1 MLEVLRTHRS
11 SAHTRRRATAGGLLL
26 TALLAFPVAVAVQT
40 PASPKPPMKP
50 GEVVRLSADDAR
62 KLAAEARQ
70 GLNIQT
76 ANGLESTVWA
86 PGPLVAD
93 ALAMDMDA
101 NGVAYVGSTPRGS
114 QWLDTRQHPDWV
126 PEIQRLRTTE
136 DLREFFRQKMATNLS
151 DRNTWITDFNQD
163 GVRDYRDLMGV
174 PERIFRIED
183 TDGDG
188 IADKSTVI
196 YEGFNKDIAADIL
209 GGIMVHAS
217 GDVYATIA
225 PDLWR
230 LRDTNGD
237 GILDSQESI
246 SHGYSVHPSFS
257 GHDMSA
263 LTQGPDGM
271 IYWKIGEIGMN
282 VVDKTGKRWPHP
294 STGAVLRANPDG
306 TDFEVYAYGVRN
318 PQEIAFDDLGNLISA
333 DNDGDYPGEEERIIY
348 IAEGSDTGWRSTWQF
363 GKFTDPN
370 NNRYNPWIDER
381 MSKVRSAGQPSYI
394 TPPIAPFSAG
404 PSGFAYNPGTA
415 LDPSWKNHFFVTS
428 YTGNATN
435 ARTFGFTLNPKGA
448 GFELGQMKQMVQGVL
463 APGMKIGPDGAIY
476 LTDWVRGWSPTG
488 EGRLWKL
495 DSVTGKGSA
504 VRTAVHGLL
513 KEDFRS
519 RTVPQLVQ
527 LLQHEDQRVRLKAQF
542 DLVRRGDHAALTGA
556 ATSAQGTNRE
566 ALLSRVHG
574 IWGLGQLLRSG
585 GVQATALTPF
595 LADADP
601 EIRAQAAK
609 VLGHARAATAA
620 SALLP
625 LVQDA
630 NARVRYFA
638 TIALG
643 RMGMA
648 HRQAMPA
655 VVAML
660 AADNEADVYLRNAGV
675 VALAGFGDRAGLA
688 ALATHSSRGVRLAA
702 VVALRRLQDAG
713 VARFLDDAD
722 PLVVTE
728 AASAIND
735 EGGIVA
741 ALPALARV
749 LERPNLTA
757 EPLAR
762 RAISANLRVGD
773 AAAVARV
780 AAFARRAGLP
790 DPLKVEAI
798 STLGVWRAPSNMDRV
813 DGAWIA
819 PLPQREA
826 SAAQAAVTELAS
838 LVTDPATTPAVKVAW
853 IEAVAKLGVKS
864 QAGVIL
870 ARLRSDPQ
878 APVRVAA
885 LAALQA
891 LAVPELE
898 PGVRA
903 AMADADATVR
913 SAAIAALPEMSI
925 AGPAKV
931 ELLSAVVGK
940 GTMTEQQTAVRALG
954 RVAGPEATQ
963 ALGRLADG
971 LATRSVAAGVQLE
984 LFEAMQATGAA
995 PLQQRLDQL
1004 KVGRDL
1010 ANLGT
1015 VFPEALTTGGSPL
1028 RGRQVAAQHP
1038 AAQCGRCHT
1047 VGDSKA
1053 DVGPNLTGIG
1063 SRLTRQQLL
1072 ESLIA
1077 PNARLAPGFGQVS
1090 VTLKNGQKLEGTLR
1104 EESAT
1109 TLAVED
1115 TTRGLQRIPVAEIA
1129 TRTNGVSAMPPMNL
1143 LMTPRE
1149 IRDVIEFLAS
1159 LR

>member
-1 MLEVLRTHRS
+1 MMEVLRTKRS
-11 SAHTRRRATAGGLLL
+11 SARRSRRMAFAGLALAAMVGL
-26 TALLAFPVAVAVQT
+26 PVVVAVQT
-40 PASPKPPMKP
+40 PRQPPKKA
-50 GEVVRLSADDAR
+50 GEVVRIDADEAR
-62 KLAAEARQ
+62 KSAAEARQ
-70 GLNIQT
+70 ASSIQL
-76 ANGLESTVWA
+76 ASGLEVNVWA
-86 PGPLVAD
+86 TGQLVAD
-93 ALAMDMDA
+93 SLAIDIDA

-126 PEIQRLRTTE
+126 PEVQRLKTTE
-136 DLREFFRQKMATNLS
+136 DLRQFFRQKMATELS
-151 DRNTWITDFNQD
+151 DKNTWITDFNKD
-163 GVRDYRDLMGV
+163 GVRDFRDLMGV

-183 TDGDG
+183 TNGDG
-188 IADKSTVI
+188 IADKSTVVF
-196 YEGFNKDIAADIL
+196 EGFNEDIAADIL
-209 GGIMVHAS
+209 GGIMVHSS
-217 GDVYATIA
+217 GDIYATIA

-237 GILDSQESI
+237 GVLDSHESL

-282 VVDKTGKRWPHP
+282 VVDKTGKRWAHPH
-294 STGAVLRANPDG
+294 TGAVLRSNPDG

-318 PQEIAFDDLGNLISA
+318 PQEIAFDDYGNLISA

-381 MSKVRSAGQPSYI
+381 MSKVHFAGQPSYI
-394 TPPIAPFSAG
+394 TPPIAPFAAG

-428 YTGNATN
+428 YTGSPTN
-435 ARTFGFTLNPKGA
+435 ARTFGFTLNAKGA
-448 GFELGQMKQMVQGVL
+448 GFELGEMKQMLQGIL

-495 DSVTGKGSA
+495 DSVAGKGSA
-504 VRTAVHGLL
+504 VRTAVQGLL
-513 KEDFRS
+513 KENFTS
-519 RTVPQLVQ
+519 RPVPRVVE
-527 LLQHEDQRVRLKAQF
+527 LLRHEDQRVRLKAQF
-542 DLVRRGDHAALTGA
+542 ELVRRGEQAALTSA
-556 ATSAQGTNRE
+556 ATSTTVTSRE
-566 ALLSRVHG
+566 GQLSRVHA
-574 IWGLGQLLRSG
+574 IWGLGQLLRIGS
-585 GVQATALTPF
+585 VQAGALTPF
-595 LADADP
+595 LTDADA

-609 VLGHARAATAA
+609 TLGHARSAAAA
-620 SALLP
+620 SALIP

-630 NARVRYFA
+630 NPRVRYFA
-638 TIALG
+638 TVALG
-643 RMGMA
+643 RLA
-648 HRQAMPA
+648 HRPAMPA

-660 AADNEADVYLRNAGV
+660 AADQEQDVYLRSAAV
-675 VALAGFGDRAGLA
+675 VALTGFGDRA
-688 ALATHSSRGVRLAA
+688 ALASLTTHASRGVRLAA
-702 VVALRRLQDAG
+702 VVALRRLQDAE

-728 AASAIND
+728 AAGAIND

-749 LERPNLTA
+749 LERNGISGV
-757 EPLAR
+757 PLVR

-780 AAFARRAGLP
+780 VAYARRAGLP
-790 DPLKVEAI
+790 EPLRVEAI
-798 STLGVWRAPSNMDRV
+798 STLGVWATPSNMDRV

-826 SAAQAAVTELAS
+826 SAAQTAVTELAS
-838 LVTDPATTPAVKVAW
+838 LMTDPAATPAVKIAW

-864 QAGVIL
+864 HAGAIL
-870 ARLRSDPQ
+870 ARLQSDPQ
-878 APVRVAA
+878 ASVRVAA
-885 LAALQA
+885 LGALQA

-903 AMADADATVR
+903 AMADADITVR
-913 SAAIAALPEMSI
+913 TAAIAALPEMQL
-925 AGPAKV
+925 AAPAKV
-931 ELLSAVVGK
+931 ELLSSVVGT
-940 GTMTEQQTAVRALG
+940 GNMAEQQSAVRALG
-954 RVAGPEATQ
+954 KVPGNEAVQ

-971 LATRSVAAGVQLE
+971 LATGRVAPGVQLD
-984 LFEAMQATGAA
+984 LVEAMQATKAE

-1028 RGRQVAAQHP
+1028 MGRRVTQQHA

-1047 VGDSKA
+1047 IGESKV
-1053 DVGPNLTGIG
+1053 DVGPSLAGVG

-1072 ESLIA
+1072 ESLIM
-1077 PNARLAPGFGQVS
+1077 PSARLAPGYGQVS
-1090 VTLKNGQKLEGTLR
+1090 VTLKNGQKMEGTLR
-1104 EESAT
+1104 EEST
-1109 TLAVED
+1109 TTIAIED
-1115 TTRGLQRIPVAEIA
+1115 TTRGLQRIPVADIA

-1143 LMTPRE
+1143 LLTPRE
-1149 IRDVIEFLAS
+1149 IRDVVEYLAS
-1159 LR
+1159 LK

>member
-1 MLEVLRTHRS
+1 MFAVRRPTRS
-11 SAHTRRRATAGGLLL
+11 FARRSRRVALAGLALAALVGL
-26 TALLAFPVAVAVQT
+26 PVVVAVQT
-40 PASPKPPMKP
+40 PKQPPKKA
-50 GEVVRLSADDAR
+50 GEVVQIDADEAR
-62 KLAAEARQ
+62 KSAAEARQ
-70 GLNIQT
+70 ASSLQL
-76 ANGLESTVWA
+76 ANGLEVNVWA
-86 PGPLVAD
+86 TGQLVAD
-93 ALAMDMDA
+93 SLAIDMDA
-101 NGVAYVGSTPRGS
+101 NGAAYVGSTPRGS

-126 PEIQRLRTTE
+126 PEVQRLKTTE
-136 DLREFFRQKMATNLS
+136 DLRQFFRQKMATELS
-151 DRNTWITDFNQD
+151 DKNTWITDFNND
-163 GVRDYRDLMGV
+163 GVRDFRDLMGV

-183 TDGDG
+183 TNGDG
-188 IADKSTVI
+188 IADKSTVVF
-196 YEGFNKDIAADIL
+196 EGFNKDIAADIL

-217 GDVYATIA
+217 GDIYATIA

-237 GILDSQESI
+237 GVLDSSESI

-282 VVDKTGKRWPHP
+282 VVDKTGKRWAHPH
-294 STGAVLRANPDG
+294 TGAVLRSNPDG

-318 PQEIAFDDLGNLISA
+318 PQEIAFDDYGNLISA

-363 GKFTDPN
+363 GKFTDAN
-370 NNRYNPWIDER
+370 NNRYNPWIDEG
-381 MSKVRSAGQPSYI
+381 MSKVHFAEQPSYI

-428 YTGNATN
+428 YTGSPTN
-435 ARTFGFTLNPKGA
+435 ARTFGFTLKAKGA
-448 GFELGQMKQMVQGVL
+448 GFELGEMKQMLQGIL

-495 DSVTGKGSA
+495 DSVAGKGSA
-504 VRTAVHGLL
+504 VRVAVQGLL
-513 KEDFRS
+513 KENFSS
-519 RTVPQLVQ
+519 RPVPRVVE

-542 DLVRRGDHAALTGA
+542 ELVRRGEHAALNGA
-556 ATSAQGTNRE
+556 ATSTQTASRE
-566 ALLSRVHG
+566 GQLSRVHA

-585 GVQATALTPF
+585 GVQAGSLTPF
-595 LADADP
+595 LADTDP

-609 VLGHARAATAA
+609 ILGHARSTAA
-620 SALLP
+620 AAALVP

-630 NARVRYFA
+630 NPRVRYFA
-638 TIALG
+638 TVALG
-643 RMGMA
+643 RLG
-648 HRQAMPA
+648 HRPAMPA

-660 AADNEADVYLRNAGV
+660 AANTDGDVYLRSASI
-675 VALAGFGDRAGLA
+675 VALTGFGDRA
-688 ALATHSSRGVRLAA
+688 ALASLSTHASRGVRLAA

-728 AASAIND
+728 AAGAIND

-749 LERPNLTA
+749 LERTGLSGAPLT
-757 EPLAR
+757 R
-762 RAISANLRVGD
+762 RALSANLRLGD

-780 AAFARRAGLP
+780 AAYARRAGLP
-790 DPLKVEAI
+790 EPLRVEAI
-798 STLGVWRAPSNMDRV
+798 STLGVWAAPSNMDRV

-838 LVTDPATTPAVKVAW
+838 LLADPAATPAVKVAW

-864 QAGVIL
+864 QAGAIL
-870 ARLRSDPQ
+870 ARLQSDPQ
-878 APVRVAA
+878 ASVRVAA
-885 LAALQA
+885 LAALQT

-898 PGVRA
+898 PGMRA
-903 AMADADATVR
+903 AMADADIAVR
-913 SAAIAALPEMSI
+913 TAAIAALPEMPL
-925 AGPAKV
+925 AAPAKV
-931 ELLSAVVGK
+931 EMLSSVVGK
-940 GTMTEQQTAVRALG
+940 GNTAEQQSAVRALG
-954 RVAGPEATQ
+954 KVPGNEAVQ

-971 LATRSVAAGVQLE
+971 LTTGVVAPAVQLD
-984 LFEAMQATGAA
+984 LLEAMQATKAA
-995 PLQQRLDQL
+995 PLQERLDQL

-1015 VFPEALTTGGSPL
+1015 VFPAALTTGGSPL
-1028 RGRQVAAQHP
+1028 RGRQISQQHA
-1038 AAQCGRCHT
+1038 AAQCGRCHAT
-1047 VGDSKA
+1047 GASTGGCRT
-1053 DVGPNLTGIG
+1053 GP
-1063 SRLTRQQLL
+1063 RRCRQPSDASAVARVAHHA
-1072 ESLIA
+1072 ERA
-1077 PNARLAPGFGQVS
+1077 ARARLRPGVGV
-1090 VTLKNGQKLEGTLR
+1090 LKNGQKVEGTLR

-1109 TLAVED
+1109 AIAIDV
-1115 TTRGLQRIPVAEIA
+1115 TTRGLQRIQVADIA

-1143 LMTPRE
+1143 LLTPRE
-1149 IRDVIEFLAS
+1149 IRDIVEYLAT
-1159 LR
+1159 LK